1 VFNGGTNAE
10 LATSASIEE
19 VNMRPLILGC
29 SAVLLI
35 GAVHAPRQDSRVAAQ
50 DSATVKQ
57 AEVNEILAHMSLV
70 ELDDGQGH
78 KTKTLRIS
86 GLNVQIVN
94 GAGATCSDSGVGP
107 GLGNLIVGY
116 NESGSAIGD
125 IRTGSHNLVV
135 GQMNS
140 YSGCGCLVAGT
151 SNCVSGIFTTVTGG
165 TMNRSTGTAASVA
178 GGSNNVASGTASSVA
193 GGAENLASGTASAVL
208 GGFKNDASGTSSTV
222 RGGQGLAAKET
233 CATLPK

>member
-1 VFNGGTNAE
+1 
-10 LATSASIEE
+10 
-19 VNMRPLILGC
+19 MRWMTLCC
-29 SAVLLI
+29 SAGILI
-35 GAVHAPRQDSRVAAQ
+35 GALQATRPDSTVAAQ
-50 DSATVKQ
+50 DSAAAKQ
-57 AEVNEILAHMSLV
+57 AEVSEILAHMSLV
-70 ELDDGQGH
+70 ELDDGGGH

-94 GAGATCSDSGVGP
+94 GAGATCSDAGGGT

-116 NESGSAIGD
+116 NETGSPGGD
-125 IRTGSHNLVV
+125 ARSGSHNIVV

-140 YSGCGCLVAGT
+140 YSGYGCLVAGT
-151 SNCVSGIFTTVTGG
+151 SNSVSGMFTTVTGG
-165 TMNRSTGTAASVA
+165 TQNRSTGTAASIA

-222 RGGQGLAAKET
+222 RGGHGLAAKDT
-233 CATLPK
+233 CESLPE